1 VARGGMMRENG
12 KMKKCEVRYLA
23 RLDREARELAEFL
36 DSEKITADMVL
47 YHFKRHKIDMDDDVY
62 RGIVY
67 FLNDEYKNKPGSL
80 TMLLNAK
87 SKIIAGLPPVTK
99 ETTIDYCCYIY
110 KFYAKLLVEGGY

>member
-1 VARGGMMRENG
+1 VEGGGMTREKR
-12 KMKKCEVRYLA
+12 KMKKCEARYLA

-36 DSEKITADMVL
+36 DGEKTIADAIL
-47 YHFKRHKIDMDDDVY
+47 HHFKQHKIDIDDDVY
-62 RGIVY
+62 RTIVY

-99 ETTIDYCCYIY
+99 ETTIDCYSYIY
-110 KFYAKLLVEGGY
+110 KVYAKLLVEGGC